1 MLFDIVFIVIF
12 IRDFAAS
19 VEEGEVV
26 VLHYIIVLDGLGLT
40 VSHLHYE
47 ELWLELLDC
56 LALSDTGGN
65 HLIWAALSE
74 DHLLLLL
81 RIPEY
86 VVSLKSL
93 ALV

>member
-47 ELWLELLDC
+47 ELW
-56 LALSDTGGN
+56 
-65 HLIWAALSE
+65 AALSE